1 MFLSLMGN
9 FNNVQLS
16 NNVVQFINMNKCLI
30 QVWSL
35 LVFSGVC
42 VTNCV
47 RMIHE
52 VLMLVEE

>member
-30 QVWSL
+30 QVWFL

-42 VTNCV
+42 ANE
-47 RMIHE
+47 HD
-52 VLMLVEE
+52 LLLVDE